1 MMDQNLDHGMGRRA
15 AAFCVH
21 VFTALGAGLGLLA
34 LLAAVDKR
42 WAEMFAWLM
51 LALVVDGIDG
61 ALARRFDVRN
71 LAARWSG
78 DTLDLVVDILTWVFV
93 PAYAIVAAGLLPAPL
108 AVPLGV
114 AIVVT
119 SALYFA
125 DGEMKMSGH
134 YFQGFP
140 GAWNVV
146 AFFLLLLRPNPWV
159 NAAIV
164 AGLCVLT
171 FVKLPFLHPF
181 RVERGRFITI
191 LLLAIGGALA
201 MIALLH
207 DLDPGPYVTVSLCAI
222 GLYFLGAGLFGRA
235 KNP

>member
-1 MMDQNLDHGMGRRA
+1 MMDPRPDKGAGKRA
-15 AAFCVH
+15 AALSVH

-34 LLAAVDKR
+34 LLAAVEKR
-42 WAEMFAWLM
+42 WAVMFGWLA

-71 LAARWSG
+71 LAPRWSG

-93 PAYAIVAAGLLPAPL
+93 PAYAIVAAGLLPSL
-108 AVPLGV
+108 LSVPLGI

-119 SALYFA
+119 SAIYFS
-125 DGEMKMSGH
+125 DSEMKTTGH

-171 FVKLPFLHPF
+171 FVKLPFVHPF
-181 RVERGRFITI
+181 RVERGRVITI

-201 MIALLH
+201 MIALLY